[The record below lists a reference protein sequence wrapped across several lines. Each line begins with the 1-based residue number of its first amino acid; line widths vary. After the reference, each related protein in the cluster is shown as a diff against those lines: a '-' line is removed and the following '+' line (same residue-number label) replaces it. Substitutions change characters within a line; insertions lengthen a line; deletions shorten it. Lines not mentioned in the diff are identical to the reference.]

1 MFKNHIKVAFRHL
14 LKDKLLSG
22 INILS
27 LSIGLTGALVCY
39 LILQHQLNFDDFHSE
54 SEEIYRINQLTH
66 RNGSVHHWSTICYPL
81 PAALRADFSAIKTTQ
96 TAGPFSRTLSV
107 ENAIGETIRFQEN
120 QVLFVDEYY
129 LSFFDFEH
137 YFPAGQD
144 IWLAG
149 DQATAFKN
157 PSSVIV
163 TEAIAKKYFG
173 ESVNNYQ
180 DVIGKAMFLNNKN
193 ALTVTGVLR
202 NPPNNTNLSFGLLV
216 PYEFFRVNNSYRSS
230 NWSGNYSGTAFVSLP
245 NNVSLNNFEETLN
258 EWKKKYLTPEDVK
271 RIEYRLQPLSDIH
284 TNNLYAA
291 TPGSYTVNSTLLWG
305 LAGMAAFL
313 LFIGVV
319 NFVNLSTAQ
328 MTKRTKEVSINK
340 ILGSSKTQLRL
351 QFLSETLM
359 MSGVALLVSIA
370 ATHLVVNSFNNS
382 FSLANINLH
391 FSSEAYVFG
400 TGLTLL
406 TSLLS
411 GIYPSILHSNAAL
424 LKGLKSQVPQVS
436 LGGFGLRQ
444 ALIVFQFSIVFLL
457 LTGTIL
463 AKNQMDLFLKRD
475 VGFEKENIVTINIP
489 DGNLEAL
496 ERFRTQILEHP
507 NIEDMSYATGIPMT
521 DDFAYGTDIRFP
533 QESAESRR
541 SAEMKVVDLH
551 YLEMYDLKLKAGRW
565 LDKSNVQ
572 PYFNAFVVNEKLV
585 KEMGMTPEEA
595 IGKEIVIN
603 EGQAPIIGVVEDFN
617 NNSLKEAV
625 TPCLLFYWNTGFL
638 REAGLKISSM
648 QDLSGTLSQV
658 QSIWKANFP
667 KAIFDYQ
674 FVDQSIASYYQL
686 ENFIYQTFRIF
697 AIISILIGCI
707 GLYGIMTFITATRIK
722 EIGVRKVLG
731 ASVSSIVGLLS
742 KDFLKLILLA
752 FILAAPIAYYF
763 MSQWLA
769 NYTYSVPIHW
779 WLFAVAGVLAIG
791 IALLTV
797 SFQSVKA
804 ALANPVASL
813 KNE

>member
-1 MFKNHIKVAFRHL
+1 MFKNHIKIAFRHL

-22 INILS
+22 INVLS

-39 LILQHQLNFDDFHSE
+39 LILQHQLHFDSFHSQ
-54 SEEIYRINQLTH
+54 SETTH
-66 RNGSVHHWSTICYPL
+66 RIVQHTHTQGDVAYWSTTAYPL
-81 PAALRADFSAIKTTQ
+81 PAALRADFPNVKTTQ
-96 TAGPFSRTLSV
+96 TAGPFSRVFSV
-107 ENAIGETIRFQEN
+107 ENAIGDVIRFEEDH
-120 QVLFVDEYY
+120 VLFADEYY
-129 LSFFDFEH
+129 LDFFDFQKH
-137 YFPAGQD
+137 FPAGQD

-149 DQATAFKN
+149 DRATAFQQDE
-157 PSSVIV
+157 SIII
-163 TEAIAKKYFG
+163 TEKVAERYFG
-173 ESVNNYQ
+173 KSALDNG
-180 DVIGKAMFLNNKN
+180 DVIGKIMSLNNKN
-193 ALTVTGVLR
+193 PLTVTGILR
-202 NPPNNTNLSFGLLV
+202 NPPNNTNLQFDIIV
-216 PYEFFRVNNSYRSS
+216 PYPFFSKNNPYPGQ
-230 NWSGNYSGTAFVSLP
+230 NWAGNYAGTAFVSIAD
-245 NNVSLNNFEETLN
+245 NVTPADFENTLN

-271 RIEYRLQPLSDIH
+271 RIEYHLQPLSDIH

-382 FSLANINLH
+382 FALANINLH

-400 TGLTLL
+400 IGLTLL

-457 LTGTIL
+457 LIGTIL
-463 AKNQMDLFLKRD
+463 AKNQMDLFLKKD
-475 VGFEKENIVTINIP
+475 IGFDKENIVTINIP
-489 DGNLEAL
+489 GGNLEAL
-496 ERFRTQILEHP
+496 ERFRTQILKHP

-521 DDFAYGTDIRFP
+521 HDFAYGTDIRFP

-541 SAEMKVVDLH
+541 AAEMKVVDLH

-572 PYFNAFVVNEKLV
+572 PNFNAFVVNEKLV

-648 QDLSGTLSQV
+648 QDLSSTLAQV
-658 QSIWKANFP
+658 QATWKANFP
-667 KAIFDYQ
+667 EAIFDYQ

-686 ENFIYQTFRIF
+686 ENFIYQTFRTF

-742 KDFLKLILLA
+742 KDFLKLILFA
-752 FILAAPIAYYF
+752 FVLAAPIAYYF
-763 MSQWLA
+763 MHQWLA

-779 WLFAVAGVLAIG
+779 WLFALAGVLAVG

-797 SFQSVKA
+797 SFQSVRA
-804 ALANPVASL
+804 ALANPVESL
-813 KNE
+813 RRE

>member
-1 MFKNHIKVAFRHL
+1 MLRNHIKISFRHL
-14 LKDKLLSG
+14 HKNKLLSS

-39 LILQHQLNFDDFHSE
+39 LILQHQLNFDTFHSQ
-54 SEEIYRINQLTH
+54 SDTTYRIVQHTH
-66 RNGSVHHWSTICYPL
+66 THGQTDHWSTTAYPL
-81 PAALRADFSAIKTTQ
+81 PTALREDFPNVKTTQ
-96 TAGPFSRTLSV
+96 TAGPFTRIFSV
-107 ENAIGETIRFQEN
+107 ENAIGEVNRFEEDH
-120 QVLFVDEYY
+120 VLFVDEYY
-129 LSFFDFEH
+129 LEFFDFQK
-137 YFPAGQD
+137 YFPAEQD

-149 DQATAFKN
+149 NRTTAFQQAE
-157 PSSVIV
+157 SIII
-163 TEAIAKKYFG
+163 TEKIAERYFG
-173 ESVNNYQ
+173 KSALDNREVL
-180 DVIGKAMFLNNKN
+180 GKTMFLNNKD
-193 ALTVTGVLR
+193 ALTVTGILR
-202 NPPNNTNLSFGLLV
+202 NPPNNTNLQFDLLV
-216 PYEFFRVNNSYRSS
+216 PYEFFRKNNPYFGR
-230 NWSGNYSGTAFVSLP
+230 NWAGNYSGTAFVSIADNIEP
-245 NNVSLNNFEETLN
+245 ASFENTLN
-258 EWKKKYLTPEDVK
+258 EWKTKYLVPEDVK
-271 RIEYRLQPLSDIH
+271 RIEYRLQHLSDIH

-340 ILGSSKTQLRL
+340 ILGSSKAQLRI
-351 QFLSETLM
+351 QFLSETFL
-359 MSGVALLVSIA
+359 MSGLALLVSIA
-370 ATHLVVNSFNNS
+370 ATHAVVNGFNNS
-382 FSLANINLH
+382 FSLANIYLN

-400 TGLTLL
+400 LGLALA

-411 GIYPSILHSNAAL
+411 GIYPSILHSNASL
-424 LKGLKSQVPQVS
+424 LKGLKAQVPQVS

-457 LTGTIL
+457 LIGTIL
-463 AKNQMDLFLKRD
+463 AKSQMDLFLKKD
-475 VGFEKENIVTINIP
+475 IGFDKENIVTINIP
-489 DGNLEAL
+489 GGNLEAL
-496 ERFRTQILEHP
+496 ESFRTQILEHS

-521 DDFAYGTDIRFP
+521 HDFAYGTDMRFP
-533 QESAESRR
+533 QESADSRR
-541 SAEMKVVDLH
+541 AAEMKVVDLH

-572 PYFNAFVVNEKLV
+572 PNFNAFVVNETLV
-585 KEMGMTPEEA
+585 REMGMTPEEA

-617 NNSLKEAV
+617 NNSLKESV
-625 TPCLLFYWNTGFL
+625 TPCLLFYWDTGFL
-638 REAGLKISSM
+638 REAGLKISST
-648 QDLSGTLSQV
+648 QDLSGTLAQV
-658 QSIWKANFP
+658 QATWKANFP

-752 FILAAPIAYYF
+752 FILAAPVAYYF

-769 NYTYSVPIHW
+769 NYTYSVQIHW
-779 WLFAVAGVLAIG
+779 WLFALAGLLAIG

-804 ALANPVASL
+804 ALANPINSL
-813 KNE
+813 RNE

>member
-1 MFKNHIKVAFRHL
+1 MINNHIKISFRHL
-14 LKDKLLSG
+14 LKDKLLSS

-27 LSIGLTGALVCY
+27 LAIGLTGALVCY
-39 LILQHQLNFDDFHSE
+39 LILQHQLNFDSFHSQ

-66 RNGSVHHWSTICYPL
+66 RNGSVNHWSTICYPL
-81 PAALRADFSAIKTTQ
+81 PAALREDFSTIKTTQ
-96 TAGPFSRTLSV
+96 TAGPFGRIFSV
-107 ENAIGETIRFQEN
+107 ENVIGETIRFQEDH
-120 QVLFVDEYY
+120 VLFVDEHY
-129 LSFFDFEH
+129 LSFFDFEQ
-137 YFPAGQD
+137 YFPEGQN

-157 PSSVIV
+157 PSSIII
-163 TEAIAKKYFG
+163 TERIAERYFG
-173 ESVNNYQ
+173 KSALDNGE
-180 DVIGKAMFLNNKN
+180 VIGQTMFLNNKD
-193 ALTVTGVLR
+193 ALTVTGILR
-202 NPPNNTNLSFGLLV
+202 NPPNNTNLSFDLLV
-216 PYEFFRVNNSYRSS
+216 PYEFFRVNNPYPSG
-230 NWSGNYSGTAFVSLP
+230 NWSGNYSGTAFVNLP
-245 NNVSLNNFEETLN
+245 DNVQPNNFEETLN
-258 EWKKKYLTPEDVK
+258 DWKKKYLNPEDIK
-271 RIEYRLQPLSDIH
+271 RIEYRLQPLADIH

-291 TPGSYTVNSTLLWG
+291 TPGSYTVNSNLLWG

-340 ILGSSKTQLRL
+340 ILGSSKSQLRI
-351 QFLSETLM
+351 QFLSETFM
-359 MSGVALLVSIA
+359 MSGIALLISIV
-370 ATHLVVNSFNNS
+370 ATHLVVNGFNNS
-382 FSLANINLH
+382 FSLANIHLN

-400 TGLTLL
+400 IGLAIT

-411 GIYPSILHSNAAL
+411 GIYPSILHSNTSL

-457 LTGTIL
+457 LIGTIL
-463 AKNQMDLFLKRD
+463 AKNQMDLFLKKD
-475 VGFEKENIVTINIP
+475 IGFDKENIVTINIP
-489 DGNLEAL
+489 SGNLEAL
-496 ERFRTQILEHP
+496 ESFRTQILEHP
-507 NIEDMSYATGIPMT
+507 NIENMSYATGIPMT

-533 QESAESRR
+533 QEPADSRR
-541 SAEMKVVDLH
+541 SAEMKVVDLQ

-565 LDKSNVQ
+565 LNRSNVQ
-572 PYFNAFVVNEKLV
+572 PNFNAFVVNETLV

-617 NNSLKEAV
+617 NNTLKESV
-625 TPCLLFYWNTGFL
+625 TPCLLFYWDTGFL
-638 REAGLKISSM
+638 REAGLKITSM
-648 QDLSGTLSQV
+648 QDLSGTLAQV
-658 QSIWKANFP
+658 QETWKANFP

-731 ASVSSIVGLLS
+731 ASISSIVGLLS

-752 FILAAPIAYYF
+752 FILATPFAYYF

-769 NYTYSVPIHW
+769 NYTYSVKIHW
-779 WLFAVAGVLAIG
+779 WLFALAGLLAVG

-804 ALANPVASL
+804 ALANPIESL
-813 KNE
+813 RNE